1 MARAL
6 SPASPSK
13 RSKTADFVVIGG
25 GIVGLTTAYEL
36 MNRQPDATIWLCD
49 KENRVAAHQ

>member
-6 SPASPSK
+6 NSALPSGQ
-13 RSKTADFVVIGG
+13 SKTADFVVIGG

-36 MNRQPDATIWLCD
+36 MNRTDESTAGRNDLAV
-49 KENRVAAHQ
+49 R